1 MSGAG
6 GRGTVA
12 APLRAA
18 VIGVGNIGAL
28 HAQYYHQ
35 DPRTE
40 LVGVVD
46 TDAARA
52 KEVAT
57 RLGTRAFPDAAT
69 LAAATAPEIASI
81 ATPEQHRSA
90 PALTLASA
98 GAHLLLE
105 KPLAPTMEEAT
116 AQVRDLRATGVTLMV
131 NFTLR
136 SDARYLAVR
145 EAVRSGRLGTVRSM
159 SARRVGTARGA
170 EILGPWTDLLIS
182 TAIHDLDVTGW
193 IIGAPVVRLH
203 AEAIAGRSAEWG
215 HEDAIVMTLRFADGA
230 IGLMETSWVLPST
243 VPDLL
248 SAGLRVVGTGGRA
261 IIEGSNAGLTIA
273 DADGYS
279 HPDLINW
286 PLGRS
291 GLEGSLAA
299 SIGHFV
305 TSVCEGTP
313 PVMSPEEA
321 LRAQAVVIAAKR
333 SIATGLPAD
342 VEDPT
347 GLS

>member
-1 MSGAG
+1 MSASSS
-6 GRGTVA
+6 GR
-12 APLRAA
+12 PMRAA
-18 VIGVGNIGAL
+18 VIGVGRIGEL
-28 HAQYYHQ
+28 HALYYHQ
-35 DPRTE
+35 DPRTQ

-46 TDAARA
+46 ADPERA
-52 KEVAT
+52 DEVAT
-57 RLGTRAFPDAAT
+57 RLGTRAFPDAAS
-69 LAAATAPEIASI
+69 LAAATEPEVASI
-81 ATPEQHRSA
+81 ATPEQHRTD
-90 PALTLASA
+90 PALALARS
-98 GAHLLLE
+98 GTHLLLE
-105 KPLAPTMEEAT
+105 KPLAPTMDEAA

-145 EAVRSGRLGTVRSM
+145 EAVRAGRLGTVRSL
-159 SARRVGTARGA
+159 SARRVGTAQGA

-182 TAIHDLDVTGW
+182 TAIHDLDVAGW
-193 IIGAPVVRLH
+193 IIDAPVVRVH

-215 HEDAIVMTLRFADGA
+215 HEDAIAMTLRFADDS

-286 PLGRS
+286 PVGRS

-299 SIGHFV
+299 SIGHFLTCV
-305 TSVCEGTP
+305 LDGTP

-321 LRAQAVVIAAKR
+321 LYAQAIVVAAKR
-333 SIATGLPAD
+333 SIATGLPAE
-342 VEDPT
+342 VEDP
-347 GLS
+347 GAADA